1 MAVNPVKTPFTN
13 MSFTPDVPSSALS
26 ATEYNAGSNVE
37 TDVRSVKSV
46 TGDQY
51 ILTNVPGNV
60 IYTTSNFRSNDVY
73 WFIMATAQGS
83 WWAMDQSGG
92 LANITPTTIT
102 GIIQSNTAISNQ
114 TGTSSTTSQGTWTNV
129 PVKSTSGSGV
139 SATFNVVVDSNSV
152 NYASTG
158 SLVTGTTYGNI
169 SGNAAPTAQGVY
181 LNIPPL
187 STTGSGTGARFE
199 IVVSANTSVYSG
211 NVTIIPTQGGSGYN
225 LGDNVTIA
233 GSTIGGTTGV
243 NNLTFTLNTTLAN
256 AAIVSTVTGG
266 HNYNTGDTVTLSG
279 SSLGGV
285 SPTNDLTFTLGTTGN
300 VSVGTFTGYGNNT
313 VITSAWNG
321 STLFINDMINPP
333 MYLTPDATKLAV
345 YDFPNPTTGQ
355 TYVWNYDVGT
365 STVNGNITP
374 LYSSLTAGFLRQYNS
389 PNLGALLISGNL
401 TGVYNSNVSGV
412 TGGTYQFLPT
422 TVRWSQNFGLNSGP
436 TTWAPTLTNIANEVE
451 VPVRG
456 PLVDGFSLNGNFYV
470 FSYWDSVVFSPIAYT
485 TTSAPVFGI
494 RPLSQGRGLINENC
508 FALVDTLAYG
518 VDARD
523 IWKFDGGTFTPIGN
537 QRVKNYFYNNLNAD
551 HTNQIFMIHNS
562 EKYQIEIY
570 YPDLTSTGSCNQ
582 MLAYRYDL
590 DVWQPPRQVTQATAA
605 TEAPRFFANVINQAT
620 RGIVYSSA
628 AGNVP
633 LVQKDYGTSF
643 LGNSAINSIFQRN
656 NVSFGQ
662 PYSASVQVHRVLP
675 EIYGTGNISI
685 SVGGADSVASSPT
698 FKPTVVMP
706 IVTNNP
712 WVQINQNEARVTTI
726 KVFGNSAVDTW
737 QMSAANWQITVV
749 QDTR

>member
-46 TGDQY
+46 LGDQY
-51 ILTNVPGNV
+51 ILSNVPGNV

-83 WWAMDQSGG
+83 WWAMDQNGG

-102 GIIQSNTAISNQ
+102 GIIQSNTAISSLS
-114 TGTSSTTSQGTWTNV
+114 GTSSTTSQGTWTNV
-129 PVKSTSGSGV
+129 PVKSTSGSGI

-152 NYASTG
+152 NYANIG
-158 SLVTGTTYGNI
+158 SLVSGTTYGNI
-169 SGNAAPTAQGVY
+169 AGNAAPTAQGVY
-181 LNIPPL
+181 LNVPPL
-187 STTGSGTGARFE
+187 STTGSGTGAKFE

-211 NVTIIPTQGGSGYN
+211 NVTIIPTQGGSGYR

-300 VSVGTFTGYGNNT
+300 VSVGTFTGYSGNT

-321 STLFINDMINPP
+321 STLFINDIINPP
-333 MYLTPDATKLAV
+333 LYLTPDATKLAV
-345 YDFPNPTTGQ
+345 YDFPNPTTGE

-365 STVNGNITP
+365 STVNGNTTP
-374 LYSSLTAGFLRQYNS
+374 LYSSLTASFLRQYNS

-537 QRVKNYFYNNLNAD
+537 QRVKNYFYNNLNNAY
-551 HTNQIFMIHNS
+551 TNQIFMVHNS

-656 NVSFGQ
+656 NISFGQ

-685 SVGGADSVASSPT
+685 SVGGADSVASNPT

-706 IVTNNP
+706 IVTDNP
-712 WVQINQNEARVTTI
+712 WVQINQNEARVTTV
-726 KVFGNSAVDTW
+726 KVFGNSAVDSW
-737 QMSAANWQITVV
+737 QMTAANWQITVV